1 MQKIINFH
9 VTKQNIKE
17 HPIWPEIPDHPYRLL
32 IIGGS
37 EFGKT
42 NSSLNLIN
50 HQPCIDKIYLYAKDP
65 YEAKYQF
72 LISKRE
78 STGLK
83 QFNNPKAFSEYSN
96 GMDDTHKN
104 IAEYNLKKKCKILIV
119 FGDMITDMLS
129 NKKLNPV
136 LTKLFIRGRK
146 LTISLV
152 FLTQPCFA
160 VPKNITLNSTLFYY
174 ENSKQTRTSITV
186 INHTLTL

>member
-9 VTKQNIKE
+9 VTKENIKE

-42 NSSLNLIN
+42 NLLLNLIN
-50 HQPCIDKIYLYAKDP
+50 HQPGIDKIYLYAKDP

-96 GMDDTHKN
+96 GMDDIHKN
-104 IAEYNLKKKCKILIV
+104 IEEYNLNKKRKILIV

-136 LTKLFIRGRK
+136 LTKLHQRK
-146 LTISLV
+146 KINYFS
-152 FLTQPCFA
+152 CFSYTA
-160 VPKNITLNSTLFYY
+160 FFCSTKKYQTKSTLFYY
-174 ENSKQTRTSITV
+174 ENSKQTRTST
-186 INHTLTL
+186 NCN